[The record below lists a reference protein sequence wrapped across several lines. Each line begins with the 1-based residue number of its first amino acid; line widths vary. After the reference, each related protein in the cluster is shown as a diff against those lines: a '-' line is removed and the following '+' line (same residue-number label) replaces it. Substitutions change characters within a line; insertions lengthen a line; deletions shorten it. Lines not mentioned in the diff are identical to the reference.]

1 MKLSQKEEK
10 LPKLAKLIRKL
21 QIKGITEDI
30 FRKNYISNGHK
41 IMSFD
46 VHNDS
51 LHVTKYHAI
60 LMMILMISTSIFL
73 RIKLFMC

>member
-30 FRKNYISNGHK
+30 FRKNYISNGDK

-60 LMMILMISTSIFL
+60 LMMTLMISTSIFL

>member
-10 LPKLAKLIRKL
+10 LPKLIRKL

-60 LMMILMISTSIFL
+60 LMMTLMISTSIFL